1 MPDKLSH
8 IPPNDDEIVPIDIED
23 RLARFGGVERASPDL
38 IEKLSQPRGET
49 AQPRRLM
56 FEQAPGSSGEAY
68 LNNIPAEAS
77 AGGPGHK
84 EITYRSNASKA
95 ALIEEFLHGV
105 QDDIGIQSRFGN
117 EFAEWHVRDFMI
129 RNQKLLRLTPDDVM
143 RLDVDRQSLAR
154 RPDVQEHIANEA
166 ERKQQ
171 ARADLELQRTEI
183 RAAAEH
189 HAGRAMGVAAVGVD
203 LAQGNA
209 SAAAMDTAAVV
220 AQTRTAQEIAVK
232 AAAHVGLTTTFNRV
246 MRAIPVVGSYM
257 AYRSMQSEVD
267 SFTEAKRPDLAEA
280 AYQVGKAEVL
290 GNVLGGWTADAA
302 REATRAEYVRQGGRD
317 YEQLAHAGS
326 VQLAITTK
334 DIVVGSDAEKPI
346 APPDGKPL
354 AEVLP
359 PNHASMAQGADAM
372 GERSEISRIA
382 VERTGLAA
390 SDPGNNMSVL
400 MRDANRPTG
409 HLLVLEDGRVQGPES
424 GAVPFASNPQIAAG
438 RNGGTLGILY
448 AGTGAMN
455 DAQWNTVSQV
465 RDWLG
470 QQRTAEGLPAQTELI
485 AGSTATAQILNLPT
499 PRGPLPETV
508 APQPGMAP
516 TKARQ
521 ALAHSTP

>member
-1 MPDKLSH
+1 MTDQIRKVNGRNPINSQYAGRTMTWDDLSSDAQVSLTDYVVNDPVGKLFKQNGVQFSKEGFPDFSPYAIAEVAVTGSGTLRADDYHDVNFANAKAGFDETPDGCTWNHVEDFKRMQLLPTNLH
-8 IPPNDDEIVPIDIED
+8 RAIGHTGGRAIGRELQKNPDMVAPPA
-23 RLARFGGVERASPDL
+23 ARNSL
-38 IEKLSQPRGET
+38 IETS
-49 AQPRRLM
+49 M
-56 FEQAPGSSGEAY
+56 
-68 LNNIPAEAS
+68 
-77 AGGPGHK
+77 
-84 EITYRSNASKA
+84 
-95 ALIEEFLHGV
+95 
-105 QDDIGIQSRFGN
+105 
-117 EFAEWHVRDFMI
+117 
-129 RNQKLLRLTPDDVM
+129 
-143 RLDVDRQSLAR
+143 
-154 RPDVQEHIANEA
+154 DVQRGYQQ
-166 ERKQQ
+166 ERILRQ
-171 ARADLELQRTEI
+171 AQ
-183 RAAAEH
+183 AAEH

-232 AAAHVGLTTTFNRV
+232 AVAHVGLTTTFNRV
-246 MRAIPVVGSYM
+246 MRAIPMVGSYM

-359 PNHASMAQGADAM
+359 PNHASMALGADAM

-400 MRDANRPTG
+400 MQEANRPTG

-438 RNGGTLGILY
+438 KNGGTLGILY